1 MVEGSNPF
9 VRFMTHITLISIVA
23 SAFVVSTPPILPFT
37 ELNDKKIEVALAHM
51 VKANECTP
59 QDMNVLMQLD
69 HIHWKYAQ
77 MRQVFYK
84 VSQEAADGS
93 VVSSK
98 DLGKMF
104 DKIDASLESD
114 REKDLQ
120 RIRAEIE
127 RKENAASAPNRG
139 KDV

>member
-1 MVEGSNPF
+1 
-9 VRFMTHITLISIVA
+9 MTNLTLTIVA
-23 SAFVVSTPPILPFT
+23 SAFAFTAPPILPFT

-84 VSQEAADGS
+84 AAQEAADGS
-93 VVSSK
+93 VISSK

-120 RIRAEIE
+120 RIREEID
-127 RKENAASAPNRG
+127 RKENTPSIKKG

>member
-1 MVEGSNPF
+1 MNPL
-9 VRFMTHITLISIVA
+9 TTISIVA

-37 ELNDKKIEVALAHM
+37 ELNDKKIEVTLQHM
-51 VKANECTP
+51 VDAPQCTP

-84 VSQEAADGS
+84 AAQEAADGS

-104 DKIDASLESD
+104 DRIDASLESD

-127 RKENAASAPNRG
+127 RKENTPSIKKG

>member
-1 MVEGSNPF
+1 
-9 VRFMTHITLISIVA
+9 MTNLTLTIVA
-23 SAFVVSTPPILPFT
+23 SAFALTAPPILPFT

-51 VKANECTP
+51 VDAPQCTP

-84 VSQEAADGS
+84 AAQEAADGS

-127 RKENAASAPNRG
+127 RKENTPVKTG

>member
-1 MVEGSNPF
+1 
-9 VRFMTHITLISIVA
+9 MTNLTLTIVA
-23 SAFVVSTPPILPFT
+23 SAFALTAPPILPFT

-51 VKANECTP
+51 VDAPQCTP

-127 RKENAASAPNRG
+127 RKENTPVKTG

>member
-9 VRFMTHITLISIVA
+9 VRFMTHLTLTIVA
-23 SAFVVSTPPILPFT
+23 SAFAFTAPPILPFT

>member
-1 MVEGSNPF
+1 
-9 VRFMTHITLISIVA
+9 MTNLTLTIVA
-23 SAFVVSTPPILPFT
+23 SAFAFTAPPILPFT

-77 MRQVFYK
+77 MREVFYK
-84 VSQEAADGS
+84 AAQEATDGS

-104 DKIDASLESD
+104 DKIDASLEAD

-120 RIRAEIE
+120 NIKKTHR
-127 RKENAASAPNRG
+127 ENENNQIPRN
-139 KDV
+139 KDA

>member
-1 MVEGSNPF
+1 
-9 VRFMTHITLISIVA
+9 MTNLTLTIVA
-23 SAFVVSTPPILPFT
+23 SAFAFTAPPILPFT

-120 RIRAEIE
+120 GIRAEIE
-127 RKENAASAPNRG
+127 RKENTPSIKKG

>member
-1 MVEGSNPF
+1 
-9 VRFMTHITLISIVA
+9 MTHLTLTIVA
-23 SAFVVSTPPILPFT
+23 FAFAFTAPPILPFT

-51 VKANECTP
+51 VKADECTP

-93 VVSSK
+93 VISSK
-98 DLGKMF
+98 VTLLGIGCFGGVQVLVDGQWMDTVTLCLGGPVGWCF
-104 DKIDASLESD
+104 CD
-114 REKDLQ
+114 RRRWWTDW
-120 RIRAEIE
+120 
-127 RKENAASAPNRG
+127 
-139 KDV
+139 